1 MKFIKS
7 FKDII
12 DKYDVFIIDQWGVMH
27 DGIYGYKHAI
37 KSIDYL
43 KTKNKKL
50 IIVSNSS
57 KRKESSIKKLPSLGF
72 RKDNFEN
79 LITSGEMIWKTI
91 SLSLDKYGKGLKKCF
106 HIYDDTKEDGIEF
119 RNNLTNI
126 DFVENINEADF
137 ILACTPF
144 AKSQPLDYV
153 PILNIAYEKNMLMF
167 CANPDFE
174 TIDKNDNNIFC
185 IGTISEMYKFIGGNV
200 IIKGKPSKDIYI
212 EATNKLQNIN
222 KTKMLAIGDSIF
234 HDIDGAN
241 KFGIDSLL
249 IASGIHKEYFADK
262 TSLENKDNKL
272 FKYNIFPTYLSY
284 KFS

>member
-174 TIDKNDNNIFC
+174 TVVKNNTKKIFC
-185 IGTISEMYKFIGGNV
+185 MGAIAEIYTRMGGKV
-200 IIKGKPSKDIYI
+200 IIQGKPKNEIYVETTKSI
-212 EATNKLQNIN
+212 KLDKKRTI
-222 KTKMLAIGDSIF
+222 AIGDSIF
-234 HDIDGAN
+234 HDIKGAN
-241 KFGIDSLL
+241 NFSVDSILVK
-249 IASGIHKEYFADK
+249 SGIHKESK
-262 TSLENKDNKL
+262 II
-272 FKYNIFPTYLSY
+272 NILCKNHQISPTYLIND
-284 KFS
+284 FSI